1 MFSWYLGVSWEPL
14 EGTEQ
19 SDQGKPAVP
28 ENEICLSSLRKI
40 AGRAVY
46 VLYLLIQRSSFSPA
60 VLSSCSYPIR
70 IAGVKSPVTV
80 VVLINGRTATLARAG
95 VKYTSGF
102 PYKFHFP
109 GQKFC
114 LKGRFEDICLACV
127 GISELKWPSWKCE
140 APLKF
145 DRWCIVSLILSGSDR
160 FMVHTPIISVC
171 SRFQNTGKTREHLLT
186 SCCPWDLE
194 SKYGSPINTGKLR
207 HGEDAYK
214 TVRNGETSYGSCL
227 WKKLCISHVFC
238 APGGIN
244 LPDQV
249 SQWSS

>member
-1 MFSWYLGVSWEPL
+1 M
-14 EGTEQ
+14 
-19 SDQGKPAVP
+19 P

-40 AGRAVY
+40 ASRAVY

-80 VVLINGRTATLARAG
+80 VALINGRTATLARAG

-145 DRWCIVSLILSGSDR
+145 DRWCIVSLILSGSGR
-160 FMVHTPIISVC
+160 FMVHTPIIRALCVQSV
-171 SRFQNTGKTREHLLT
+171 
-186 SCCPWDLE
+186 
-194 SKYGSPINTGKLR
+194 SKYWKNQRASAHILLSTRFGK
-207 HGEDAYK
+207 
-214 TVRNGETSYGSCL
+214 
-227 WKKLCISHVFC
+227 
-238 APGGIN
+238 
-244 LPDQV
+244 
-249 SQWSS
+249 